1 MGLII
6 IIRLIFSCMAG
17 RVPCWAFK
25 INYPCITLRMLDASI
40 PRKKQKLGEIEK
52 CPLEPLKD
60 KQVLWTQSVPGAVL
74 GCGGRA
80 VNKTVISGG
89 IPGWLSGLVPAF
101 GPGHDPGVP
110 GSSPTSGSLHRA
122 CFSLCLCLCLSL
134 SLSLSWTNK

>member
-89 IPGWLSGLVPAF
+89 SLDSSAVWCLPSAPGMILESRDRVP
-101 GPGHDPGVP
+101 
-110 GSSPTSGSLHRA
+110 HRA
-122 CFSLCLCLCLSL
+122 PYIEPASLSASLSLCLS
-134 SLSLSWTNK
+134 